1 MEKIILTKK
10 NILISISFVLF
21 LSLFLFYKLSIK
33 QNEKEKYFDVILAS
47 LYNENEIKDLD
58 SKLLLLSNLDDPK
71 ISFFSDLRLAS
82 IDNLEK
88 YEKLDK
94 DLIILKKALLNPD
107 RETLKVL
114 SLDENFLFKDIA
126 RIYFFNL
133 DLDNFDEI
141 YNENAEDIDNFFFN
155 AVKRY
160 QYENN

>member
-58 SKLLLLSNLDDPK
+58 SKLLLLSNLDDPE

-88 YEKLDK
+88 YEKLNK

>member
-1 MEKIILTKK
+1 
-10 NILISISFVLF
+10 
-21 LSLFLFYKLSIK
+21 LFYKLSIK

-58 SKLLLLSNLDDPK
+58 SKLLLLSNLDDPE

>member
-58 SKLLLLSNLDDPK
+58 SKLLLLSNLDDPE